1 MQFSL
6 ERWNLTLPRFVVLG
20 LLWRLIFLDGLSSYA
35 EEFRASLAISQY
47 SLSFVVCF
55 TGEYNTAEI
64 LAVVGHLI
72 HICLPTLYI
81 YGGKLSE
88 QSYSDMVILQTVYH
102 VNVPCSTVV
111 LHSVA
116 HGHRNGGKELWLLK
130 LAFPLKPCESS
141 KVFILSVS
149 YWNSSMNRG
158 ERNNFNQSLYLIL

>member
-1 MQFSL
+1 MTLVLLIISNAVFSGEVEL
-6 ERWNLTLPRFVVLG
+6 DLAQICGPWITLKVN
-20 LLWRLIFLDGLSSYA
+20 ILDGLSSYA

-149 YWNSSMNRG
+149 Y
-158 ERNNFNQSLYLIL
+158 